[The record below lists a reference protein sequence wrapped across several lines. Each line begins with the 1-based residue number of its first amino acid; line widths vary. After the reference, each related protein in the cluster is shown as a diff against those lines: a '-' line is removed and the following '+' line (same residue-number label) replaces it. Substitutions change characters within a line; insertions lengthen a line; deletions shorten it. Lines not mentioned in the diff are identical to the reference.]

1 MRTPSQIEQIKSHII
16 DPYVVDS
23 FLTDD
28 EVKYLIE
35 LFESEDLASKKVH
48 KNTGPVTLD
57 ILEVIDDQIIQNILA
72 KIKNEIGNFEVTAGL
87 FFSTN
92 YPHIIHNDDTFEL
105 PDSVYRAITLPLK
118 LYGSGNE
125 YPKLCMFDQFYF
137 HGPAK
142 FFRGETHIDTFFNTC
157 VYDYKDV
164 DNISTSS
171 NVDTSLFTHLKP
183 EWLEGLSVQSVLEW
197 KPASAIIFDSV
208 RLHCASDYRS
218 LGYTSKLGLSI
229 FTKRT

>member
-1 MRTPSQIEQIKSHII
+1 MI

-23 FLTDD
+23 FLSDS
-28 EVKYLIE
+28 EVEYLVK
-35 LFESEDLASKKVH
+35 LFESEETQTKKVH

-57 ILEVIDDQIIQNILA
+57 ILEVINDPVIQNILQ
-72 KIKNEIGNFEVTAGL
+72 KVRTEIGEYEVTAGL

-118 LYGSGNE
+118 LYGSGTD
-125 YPKLCMFDQFYF
+125 YPKLCMFDQCYF

-142 FFRGETHIDTFFNTC
+142 FFKGESHVDTFFNAC

-164 DNISTSS
+164 DGTVETKIT
-171 NVDTSLFTHLKP
+171 DTILFTHLKP
-183 EWLEGLSVQSVLEW
+183 EWLDGLSVQSVLEW